1 MRGGAKVAVVGAV
14 FAVFTA
20 GVSYGAYSFLT
31 DGKDGHDG
39 ASGPGS
45 TSERSGPPDT
55 EEIQQTAEEFLAA
68 WARGDAEAAADL
80 TNNAAEAQPALA
92 GYGSTAHI
100 GEVKLTPGRPAGA
113 KVPFTVRAVVAYQ
126 GNSKPLAYSSSL
138 TVVRG
143 LTTGRPL
150 VDWQPGVLHPELRK
164 GESLRTGTAAEP
176 QITAVDRKGR
186 ELTEEK
192 YPSLGPV
199 LDELRKRY
207 GDKAGG
213 KPGVELVIEGGQAD
227 APDRTLLT
235 LVKGEPG
242 ELPTTLDADVQAAA
256 EKAVMRYDKSS
267 VVAIE
272 PSTGHVRAVANNRD
286 GRWNAAFLG
295 KQAPGSTMKIATAA
309 MLIERGVVNAD
320 SIGQCKP
327 NATYYGTPFHNLNNM
342 NIKGKSFAWSFAKSC
357 NTAFIKLIN
366 EVDDDAALAKE
377 AREVFGIGL
386 EWKTGIP
393 SVDGSVPE
401 ETQGDAAAQ
410 YIGQGTIQMNALNM
424 ASITATAKTG
434 TFKQPIIVPLDL
446 DGRKRATA
454 ARSLPDSVTRQLRSM
469 MRLTATSGTAADA
482 MARVEGNKGAK
493 TGSAEVD
500 GNTTSNSWFTAYADD
515 LAAAAVVDSGGH
527 GSDAAGPLVAEV
539 LNAD

>member
-1 MRGGAKVAVVGAV
+1 MRSGAKVAIVGAV

-31 DGKDGHDG
+31 DEGDGGDG
-39 ASGPGS
+39 AAGTRSA
-45 TSERSGPPDT
+45 SERGGPPDG
-55 EEIQQTAEEFLAA
+55 EEIRKTAEEFLGA

-92 GYGSTAHI
+92 GYGDDAHI
-100 GEVKLTPGRPAGA
+100 GEVKLTPGRPVGA
-113 KVPFTVRAVVAYQ
+113 KVPFTVSAVVSYE
-126 GNSKPLAYSSSL
+126 GHSKPLAYESSL

-150 VDWQPGVLHPELRK
+150 VDWQPGVLHPQLRK

-176 QITAVDRKGR
+176 QIKAVDRKGR
-186 ELTEEK
+186 ELTAEK

-199 LDELRKRY
+199 LEELRKRY
-207 GDKAGG
+207 GDKTGG
-213 KPGVELVIEGGQAD
+213 KAGVELVIEGGQAE

-235 LVKGEPG
+235 LVEGKPG

-256 EKAVMRYDKSS
+256 EKAVMRYGNSS
-267 VVAIE
+267 VVALQ
-272 PSTGHVRAVANNRD
+272 PSTGQVRAVANNRD

-320 SIGQCKP
+320 GIGQCEP
-327 NATYYGTPFHNLNNM
+327 NATYYGVPFHNLGNM
-342 NIKGKSFAWSFAKSC
+342 SIKGKSFAWSFAKSC
-357 NTAFIKLIN
+357 NTAFIKLID

-386 EWKTGIP
+386 EWQTGIP

-401 ETQGDAAAQ
+401 QTQGEAAAQ
-410 YIGQGTIQMNALNM
+410 YIGQGTVQMNPLNM

-434 TFKQPIIVPLDL
+434 TFRQPIIVPLDL
-446 DGRKRATA
+446 DGRERATA
-454 ARSLPDSVTRQLRSM
+454 ARGLPGSVTRQLREM
-469 MRLTATSGTAADA
+469 MRLTATSGTAASA
-482 MARVEGNKGAK
+482 MARVDGDKGAK
-493 TGSAEVD
+493 TGSAEVG
-500 GNTTSNSWFTAYADD
+500 GNTTSDSWFTAYADD

-539 LNAD
+539 LNSD